1 MDTLVL
7 NMSGNVTA
15 ENVPA
20 LDKDFQ
26 KEIENEKPEN
36 IVIDMSQLVSISS
49 SGLRLIIKLS
59 EQFPALSLVSVND
72 LVYDILETTG
82 FTKMFDVKRAYKEI
96 SLKGL
101 PVLGE
106 GATATVYRIDNEK
119 VVKIYKEGISEE
131 ELLSEQKET
140 RNAFITGVPTM
151 IAFES
156 VRAGNQL
163 GTVYEAINSEPL
175 ISIYSGASPE
185 KRRELIVKYAAA
197 VKKMCRIKVK
207 PEEFPR
213 LRTERLRQFQAVKH
227 YFFPWRLPYGKFHD
241 GSGGQIYS
249 YRSGDQRV
257 RKSHFL
263 TECGLPLPLADRIV
277 T

>member
-26 KEIENEKPEN
+26 KEIESEKPEN

-59 EQFPALSLVSVND
+59 EQFPALSLVNVND

-213 LRTERLRQFQAVKH
+213 LRTERLRQFQAVKEKLAPDTRDALEQMTLL
-227 YFFPWRLPYGKFHD
+227 FPMATAIWEI
-241 GSGGQIYS
+241 S
-249 YRSGDQRV
+249 
-257 RKSHFL
+257 
-263 TECGLPLPLADRIV
+263 
-277 T
+277 